1 MAPALLAIYARAPI
15 YLSPLAVPVCK
26 YAPAPHVAG
35 LAHLLSWCPPGSLV
49 TWSASARPG
58 LLTFAA
64 ASPLFPGSAGVLGT
78 RPERPAD
85 CGRARRPT
93 AAPQPPPP
101 HPRAEASAT
110 RGTRRA
116 RPGPLALR
124 PSAPCPAPARGPGGS
139 ALLPPSASLER
150 PGPVSPPWKPSLL
163 RVVVCM
169 RFSLPCGVFSLLNV
183 GKWSPRAAVALG
195 RWPLGQHGGGW
206 GAGGLCRSWTL
217 FREEGRL
224 LAGFLRI

>member
-64 ASPLFPGSAGVLGT
+64 VSPLFPGSAGVLGT

-93 AAPQPPPP
+93 AAPQPPPTP
-101 HPRAEASAT
+101 GRKPLPLGAPGEPD
-110 RGTRRA
+110 
-116 RPGPLALR
+116 PGPW
-124 PSAPCPAPARGPGGS
+124 PSAPPPPARRPPGARAAVPYS
-139 ALLPPSASLER
+139 LLPPPWSG